1 MMVLETE
8 QRIWH
13 SLRVALFDIVDG
25 ATSRLAQRHDRAK
38 AAYYRRRLGV
48 ERLDIYF
55 PVFLEPIENIIVGE
69 NVAINAFV
77 HVWAN
82 ALVSIGRNTML
93 ASHVQISSSTHD
105 YDAAIT
111 RDSRID
117 LPVTIGENV
126 WIGSGAIILP
136 GVVIGDNSVIGAG
149 SVVTRDIPADSIAYG
164 VPARVRRSLQPRSVP
179 GQ

>member
-1 MMVLETE
+1 LEAAVFG
-8 QRIWH
+8 
-13 SLRVALFDIVDG
+13 VAVTV
-25 ATSRLAQRHDRAK
+25 TSRMTQRYDRMR

-48 ERLDIYF
+48 ERLDIHF
-55 PVFLEPIENIIVGE
+55 PVFLKPIENIVLGE

-82 ALVSIGRNTML
+82 ARVSIGRDTMI

-105 YDAAIT
+105 YDAAT
-111 RDSRID
+111 MRDTRID
-117 LPVTIGENV
+117 LSVTIGHNV

-149 SVVTRDIPADSIAYG
+149 SVVTHDIPADSLAYG
-164 VPARVRRSLQPRSVP
+164 VPARVHRVFPSRSAA
-179 GQ
+179 GT